1 MVEFIGD
8 EGFYL
13 LYSQIQVTLK
23 DFRWKVEHQGIW
35 RALPYYSIS
44 GIVV

>member
-1 MVEFIGD
+1 MVEFIDD

-13 LYSQIQVTLK
+13 LYRQIQVTLK

-35 RALPYYSIS
+35 CALSYYSIS
-44 GIVV
+44 WTVV